1 MMDKTEGKTGTG
13 VKLY

>member
-1 MMDKTEGKTGTG
+1 MDKTEGKTGTG